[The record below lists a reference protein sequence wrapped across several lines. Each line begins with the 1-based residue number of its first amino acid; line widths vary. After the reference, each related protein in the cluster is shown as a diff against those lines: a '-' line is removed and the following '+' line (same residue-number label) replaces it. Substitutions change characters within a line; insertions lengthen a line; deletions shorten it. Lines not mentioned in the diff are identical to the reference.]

1 MTNGLHKSSLHISP
15 QSLADADLFL
25 GLPLSVLETVA
36 RAARPRRVQSGTR
49 IFNQGDEGVRAHAV
63 IEGSVRISQSGS
75 DGAQVVVRFI
85 GPGETFGTVALFTD
99 HCYPADATAL
109 GETVEA
115 SWSEA
120 ELLDLMT
127 RHPQIAINA
136 IRIIGRR
143 LQEMQNR
150 TRELATQRAERRIAQ
165 ALIRLAQQSGRGAPA
180 GTAIPFPLRRKDVAD
195 VAGTT
200 LHTASRILTGWERAG
215 LLVSQ
220 GRRLTIR
227 SPSELL
233 RIAEETG
240 D

>member
-1 MTNGLHKSSLHISP
+1 LTELIT
-15 QSLADADLFL
+15 D
-25 GLPLSVLETVA
+25 
-36 RAARPRRVQSGTR
+36 RR
-49 IFNQGDEGVRAHAV
+49 
-63 IEGSVRISQSGS
+63 
-75 DGAQVVVRFI
+75 
-85 GPGETFGTVALFTD
+85 
-99 HCYPADATAL
+99 YPADATAL
-109 GETVEA
+109 AETVEG

-150 TRELATQRAERRIAQ
+150 TRELATQRAERRIAH
-165 ALIRLAQQSGRGAPA
+165 ALMRLARQSGYSTAA

-200 LHTASRILTGWERAG
+200 LHTASRILTGWEKAG
-215 LLVSQ
+215 LLIGQ
-220 GRRLTIR
+220 RRHLTIR
-227 SPSELL
+227 DTSELL
-233 RIAEETG
+233 RIAEETM

>member
-1 MTNGLHKSSLHISP
+1 MKGFALTPSSRE
-15 QSLADADLFL
+15 AC
-25 GLPLSVLETVA
+25 V
-36 RAARPRRVQSGTR
+36 
-49 IFNQGDEGVRAHAV
+49 
-63 IEGSVRISQSGS
+63 ISQSGS
-75 DGAQVVVRFI
+75 DGAPVVVRFI

-99 HCYPADATAL
+99 HRHPADATAL
-109 GETVEA
+109 RETVEA
-115 SWSEA
+115 SLSEA
-120 ELLDLMT
+120 ELFDLMMM
-127 RHPQIAINA
+127 HPRIAIDA
-136 IRIIGRR
+136 IRIVGQR

-165 ALIRLAQQSGRGAPA
+165 ALIRLAQRSGRGTPA
-180 GTAIPFPLRRKDVAD
+180 GTAIPFPLRRRDVAD

-200 LHTASRILTGWERAG
+200 LHTTSRILTGWERGG

-233 RIAEETG
+233 RIAEKTG